1 MSHLKERKEK
11 ICLNCNA
18 ATYGRFCHIC
28 GQENIE
34 TKESFW
40 HLAGH
45 FIADIFHYDGKF
57 FRTIRYLIFRPGFL
71 TAEYIA
77 GRRTSFLHP
86 IRLYV
91 FTSAVFF
98 LIFFNFFYSQQ
109 DLKKIDSGKKKKQN
123 NYTVNDAFEDLR
135 GLRDD
140 FRKKLAKKT
149 SKYIVH
155 DLNFLINETINDSIL
170 ILKDSNNINTLEF
183 KKYGILGNDFMNFG
197 DTVYSNLIQYD
208 SIQKNLNLK
217 DRDNFIQ
224 KYFQHKKL
232 SAREVTNGLSEEE
245 ANRKIL
251 DSFFHKFPQMLF
263 VYLPFFSLSLML
275 LHIRNKQYFYVNHV
289 VFSIHLF
296 CGFFLLML
304 LSLLLSPV
312 IKAIGLNSLKVVLIG
327 IQLLL
332 FYKSFRNFYKQ
343 SRFKT
348 FLKLF
353 LLALIN
359 VVIISILLVIF
370 SIIAALNIQ

>member
-40 HLAGH
+40 HLVFH

-77 GRRTSFLHP
+77 GRRTSYLHP

-98 LIFFNFFYSQQ
+98 LIFFSFIYKQE
-109 DLKKIDSGKKKKQN
+109 DLIKISSGNDKKQN
-123 NYTVNDAFEDLR
+123 SLYVQKSYEELR
-135 GLRDD
+135 EIKESLSA
-140 FRKKLAKKT
+140 KLKIKT
-149 SKYIVH
+149 NKYVTH
-155 DLNFLINETINDSIL
+155 DLKALMQEAEQDSIL
-170 ILKDSNNINTLEF
+170 IAKDSGYIKKLDYT
-183 KKYGILGNDFMNFG
+183 KYGMFSNEFINLS
-197 DTVYSNLIQYD
+197 DTVYGNTKQYD
-208 SIQKNLNLK
+208 SIQASLK
-217 DRDNFIQ
+217 SKDKDNFIQ
-224 KYFQHKKL
+224 KYFQHKNL
-232 SAREVTNGLSEEE
+232 SAREVTRGLSQEE
-245 ANRKIL
+245 ATIKIL

-296 CGFFLLML
+296 CGIFLLML
-304 LSLLLSPV
+304 LSLLVSPV
-312 IKAIGLNSLKVVLIG
+312 IKAIGLNSLKVFLVG

-348 FLKLF
+348 FIKLF
-353 LLALIN
+353 FLAFIN
-359 VVIISILLVIF
+359 VFIISILLVIF
-370 SIIAALNIQ
+370 SIIATLNIK